1 MEELQVI
8 NHNNVDVIDSRE
20 VAEMIGKD
28 HRHLIRDIR
37 GYTEILKNTTEPNF
51 GLSDFFIESNY
62 KDSTGR
68 TLPCYLLTRKGCD
81 FIASRMTGKKGAQFS
96 ARYVCAFDAMRKQ
109 TDTAQAE
116 IMLRMENCKLQKAQ
130 LLREM
135 AQQYQGG
142 PFEQTLNACAA
153 KLICGSE
160 IIPPPKSPYDLCT
173 AGEIGEKIGIT
184 SNLVG
189 RIANQYDLKQPEYL
203 TITKGYARYKLERK
217 NYTDALREIKNAMQL
232 APGDSELSM
241 LAVLAAWYQGGRVLA
256 RRYYEAV
263 KKYLDGDQIIQ
274 IRTQLGF

>member
-8 NHNNVDVIDSRE
+8 NHNSVDVIDSRE

-68 TLPCYLLTRKGCD
+68 TLPCYLLTRTGCD
-81 FIASRMTGKKGAQFS
+81 FIASRMSGKRGVQFS

-109 TDTAQAE
+109 ADAAQME
-116 IMLRMENCKLQKAQ
+116 IMLRMESCKIQKAR

-153 KLICGSE
+153 QIICGGE
-160 IIPPPKSPYDLCT
+160 VIPLPKSPYALHT
-173 AGEIGEKIGIT
+173 AGEIGKALGIT
-184 SNLVG
+184 ANHVG
-189 RIANQYDLKQPEYL
+189 RIANQYGLKKSEY
-203 TITKGYARYKLERK
+203 GEW
-217 NYTDALREIKNAMQL
+217 
-232 APGDSELSM
+232 
-241 LAVLAAWYQGGRVLA
+241 VLDVAAHSAKTVRTF
-256 RRYYEAV
+256 RYYESV
-263 KKYLDGDQIIQ
+263 IPIIKDKL
-274 IRTQLGF
+274 REEGRL

>member
-8 NHNNVDVIDSRE
+8 NHNNIDVIDSRE

-51 GLSDFFIESNY
+51 GLSDFFIDSND

-68 TLPCYLLTRKGCD
+68 TRPCYLLTRKGCD
-81 FIASRMTGKKGAQFS
+81 FIASRMTGKKGVQFS

-184 SNLVG
+184 SNLVV
-189 RIANQYDLKQPEYL
+189 RIANQYDLKQPEYGEWVL
-203 TITKGYARYKLERK
+203 DVAAHSTKIVK
-217 NYTDALREIKNAMQL
+217 TF
-232 APGDSELSM
+232 
-241 LAVLAAWYQGGRVLA
+241 
-256 RRYYEAV
+256 RYYEAV
-263 KKYLDGDQIIQ
+263 IPILKEKLRKEGK
-274 IRTQLGF
+274 L

>member
-1 MEELQVI
+1 
-8 NHNNVDVIDSRE
+8 
-20 VAEMIGKD
+20 
-28 HRHLIRDIR
+28 
-37 GYTEILKNTTEPNF
+37 
-51 GLSDFFIESNY
+51 
-62 KDSTGR
+62 
-68 TLPCYLLTRKGCD
+68 
-81 FIASRMTGKKGAQFS
+81 MTGKKGVQFS

-116 IMLRMENCKLQKAQ
+116 IMLRMENCKLQKAR

-189 RIANQYDLKQPEYL
+189 RIANQYDLKQPEYGEWVL
-203 TITKGYARYKLERK
+203 DVAAHSTKIVK
-217 NYTDALREIKNAMQL
+217 TF
-232 APGDSELSM
+232 
-241 LAVLAAWYQGGRVLA
+241 
-256 RRYYEAV
+256 RYYEAV
-263 KKYLDGDQIIQ
+263 IPILKEKLRKEGK
-274 IRTQLGF
+274 L